1 MVHDRRRNT
10 NTRNTILIMKEL
22 INADGSINFHDEFC
36 IKASDNRL
44 KVTGT
49 TKGNSIWDCLDTIKN
64 LDFDYSKDNGNK
76 KEFTEMTREK
86 LRELKPYIK

>member
-36 IKASDNRL
+36 IPASGNRL

-64 LDFDYSKDNGNK
+64 LDFDYSKDNGK
-76 KEFTEMTREK
+76 KKKFTEMTREK

>member
-1 MVHDRRRNT
+1 
-10 NTRNTILIMKEL
+10 MKEL

-36 IKASDNRL
+36 IPASDNRL

-76 KEFTEMTREK
+76 TEFTEMTREK
-86 LRELKPYIK
+86 LKELKPFIK